1 MEEAVTY
8 ITIEQAVAAVRSFL
22 DRSKGQQ
29 VYPSA
34 PYWVE
39 RIVDAI
45 RALPPAEP
53 SDKPSA
59 GCLWCG
65 CERIDWEPT
74 DTADAM
80 ALRCLGCGRWTS
92 PSLHDPPTQR
102 MAEPTAEEVE
112 RVTDALL
119 PRHDYGDRKEAE
131 EDARAAIAAM
141 KQTSGKER

>member
-1 MEEAVTY
+1 MPL
-8 ITIEQAVAAVRSFL
+8 IDIEQAVEAVGRICE
-22 DRSKGQQ
+22 SKDCPARKHM
-29 VYPSA
+29 VT
-34 PYWVE
+34 
-39 RIVDAI
+39 RL
-45 RALPPAEP
+45 RALQPAEA

-74 DTADAM
+74 DTVDAM

-112 RVTDALL
+112 RVARAVGPLL
-119 PRHDYGDRKEAE
+119 FIRGTTGMDI
-131 EDARAAIAAM
+131 ARAAIAAM
-141 KQTSGKER
+141 RASK

>member
-1 MEEAVTY
+1 
-8 ITIEQAVAAVRSFL
+8 VAAVLSFL

-112 RVTDALL
+112 RVAMAIYAGYLAQN
-119 PRHDYGDRKEAE
+119 AE
-131 EDARAAIAAM
+131 RYENEGPVRRTNCENAARAAIAAM
-141 KQTSGKER
+141 RGGR